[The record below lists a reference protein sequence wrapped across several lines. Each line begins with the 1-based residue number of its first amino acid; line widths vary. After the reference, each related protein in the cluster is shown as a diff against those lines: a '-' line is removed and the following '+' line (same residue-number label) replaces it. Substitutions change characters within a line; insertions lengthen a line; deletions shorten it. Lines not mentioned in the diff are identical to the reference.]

1 MGFGSGVLSSFLY
14 DFLHALFKLRGR
26 PGLRAKWEHR
36 TNRTVDGSELCVSAT
51 ISKGRTQL
59 MTKNRGGGS
68 PARVTVFRR
77 FKYSLHLHSR
87 IRQCYFDLA
96 VL

>member
-59 MTKNRGGGS
+59 MTKNRGGGGKPGACDGIS
-68 PARVTVFRR
+68 A
-77 FKYSLHLHSR
+77 L
-87 IRQCYFDLA
+87 Q
-96 VL
+96 VLTALTLSDTPMLF